1 MPPTAEPERIRVQHI
16 LISFAGA
23 GTDAKRTKEA
33 AEKLA
38 NEILARARKGE
49 DFGKL
54 VKEFSDD
61 SGEGIYGM
69 CNTGLTP
76 KSPDEYP
83 RGGMVP
89 AFGNVGFK
97 LEVGGI
103 GLAPFDPKA
112 SPYGWHIIKRLK

>member
-1 MPPTAEPERIRVQHI
+1 MPPTVEPERIRVQHV

-23 GTDAKRTKEA
+23 GTQATRTREA

-38 NEILARARKGE
+38 NETLARARKGE

-54 VKEFSDD
+54 VKELSDD
-61 SGEGIYGM
+61 ADPGIYGM
-69 CNTGLTP
+69 VNNGFSP
-76 KSPDEYP
+76 KAADEYP

-103 GLAPFDPKA
+103 GMAPYDPKT
-112 SPYGWHIIKRLK
+112 SPYGWHVIKRLK